1 MIKSVI
7 FDLDGTLIDSM
18 PVWYNVDRIFLAENG
33 IEAPADISEKVK
45 KMSIEDSSA
54 YFIERF
60 NLSHSQQ
67 YVIDRIE
74 QIVADQYA
82 YEVPLKPYAM
92 DFLDYLE
99 IHKIPCCIATSTYP
113 SLAMSALERLGIN
126 ERFEFI
132 LEKLGTLP
140 SETAVFED
148 SLHCI
153 ETASQA
159 GFYTVAL
166 YDESSADEW
175 GNIVK
180 ISDVSFMNLKEAIS
194 ILSQSPLLSCLIKG
208 ELFKIPFYRDFF
220 IDK

>member
-60 NLSHSQQ
+60 HLSHSQQ

-74 QIVADQYA
+74 QIVADQYV

-92 DFLDYLE
+92 DLLDYLE

-113 SLAMSALERLGIN
+113 SLALSALERLGIN

-132 LEKLGTLP
+132 LTCSDVGKGKTDPLIYMKAAEKLGTLP

-148 SLHCI
+148 SLHCM

-175 GNIVK
+175 KNIVK

-194 ILSQSPLLSCLIKG
+194 IL
-208 ELFKIPFYRDFF
+208 
-220 IDK
+220 